1 LDSSFCSA
9 FSDKKK
15 RVSFAV
21 DDSGDH
27 DDDSEGDDD
36 DDSGND
42 DSDSEDDDE
51 DLGSEIQASN
61 SGTVVFHTY
70 LTPAPL
76 PFHLLHAQK
85 HVLLQD
91 GAYKPQRP

>member
-1 LDSSFCSA
+1 MDSSFCSA

-21 DDSGDH
+21 DGGDH
-27 DDDSEGDDD
+27 DSEGDDD
-36 DDSGND
+36 DDSGDD

-61 SGTVVFHTY
+61 SGTVVLHTY

-76 PFHLLHAQK
+76 PFYLLHAQK
-85 HVLLQD
+85 RVLLED
-91 GAYKPQRP
+91 GACKPQRP